1 MCNLSRP
8 SFHTAAGILLVI
20 GTALAVSQEKTPWK
34 IAGEL
39 EEACSCDAACPC
51 WWDSKPTKMT
61 CGGGETV
68 FIERGNYGDISLDG
82 LAFAFI
88 GQSPAG
94 KSMMESFGN
103 WNFANIYVHESANL
117 QQRKALEDIARTI
130 GGPAAPNDKMKV
142 RYVPISRKIQ
152 GKEHEITLGVYGSY
166 SGHLLDGGLGGESK
180 IVNPAGAD
188 PLRKEY
194 HQGRTLKYVYND
206 AGQKWSWSHSNYMWN
221 KFEVTSED
229 YEKFAAGLAQKMP
242 GMKKK

>member
-1 MCNLSRP
+1 MRCGLS
-8 SFHTAAGILLVI
+8 L
-20 GTALAVSQEKTPWK
+20 
-34 IAGEL
+34 
-39 EEACSCDAACPC
+39 
-51 WWDSKPTKMT
+51 
-61 CGGGETV
+61 
-68 FIERGNYGDISLDG
+68 ERGNYGDISLDG